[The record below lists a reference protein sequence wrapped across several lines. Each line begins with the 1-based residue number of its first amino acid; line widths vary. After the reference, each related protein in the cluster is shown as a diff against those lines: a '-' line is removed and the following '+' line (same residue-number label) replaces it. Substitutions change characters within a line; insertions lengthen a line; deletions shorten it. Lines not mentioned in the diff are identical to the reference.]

1 MIEDFPSW
9 GDFKLWVQD
18 VRQTMN
24 MERSLRSLH
33 TEDFTL
39 EHVTREV
46 QEINDRLGVFQNIE
60 CRSLKGA
67 LVDLEYKNT
76 GRVSLS
82 DFYREGMKGEYLFIE
97 QTDYLR
103 RLGALDESDPQHPSV
118 IIANYLAGQAN
129 CLASTSFH
137 SVCCFD
143 ECEPLLGQ
151 LERSVAAPSAPPTVI
166 AEVVGRL
173 SSDTIDA
180 PRSLSSYLLSRLEEI
195 ADHHDGHVPLHG
207 RLFAQWMHHAFP
219 LECPYPHVAG
229 TTSSLTPDEF
239 MEASGTNDIAAP
251 DHEQQ

>member
-39 EHVTREV
+39 EHVIREV
-46 QEINDRLGVFQNIE
+46 QEINVRLGVFQNIE

-103 RLGALDESDPQHPSV
+103 KLGALDESDANHPSV

-143 ECEPLLGQ
+143 ECEGLLGH
-151 LERSVAAPSAPPTVI
+151 LERAIQSPSTTPERI
-166 AEVVGRL
+166 AELVSGL
-173 SSDTIDA
+173 HSDT
-180 PRSLSSYLLSRLEEI
+180 
-195 ADHHDGHVPLHG
+195 V
-207 RLFAQWMHHAFP
+207 
-219 LECPYPHVAG
+219 
-229 TTSSLTPDEF
+229 
-239 MEASGTNDIAAP
+239 
-251 DHEQQ
+251 